1 MERGPLAPS
10 STEDGNLPSR
20 ILRIA
25 DLKGSTRHVC
35 LRAIGNFLTPFERL
49 VRYQGYCNT
58 NRNFYA
64 EHKRASQTRSK
75 PSPHQQKGYD
85 TRSYPFCWCGRR
97 ELNPY
102 GKTTRPSN
110 VRVCQFRHSRDSF
123 SIIHDQIRFVKSFFH
138 FFVILFIDYFCFLC

>member
-1 MERGPLAPS
+1 MSVPSDAQRLCDLTGEKVKKISSRFKLCDTILCLLVERGPLAPS

-35 LRAIGNFLTPFERL
+35 LRAIGNFLTSFARL
-49 VRYQGYCNT
+49 VRYRGYCNT

-75 PSPHQQKGYD
+75 PS
-85 TRSYPFCWCGRR
+85 FWCGRR
-97 ELNPY
+97 VSKQKQLITVFVQRSQQSKEL
-102 GKTTRPSN
+102 KE
-110 VRVCQFRHSRDSF
+110 
-123 SIIHDQIRFVKSFFH
+123 
-138 FFVILFIDYFCFLC
+138 